1 MLYKPFALVGLL
13 LPSLGLAD
21 TFDACSTS
29 EITTCNCPTTPVKRF
44 QSRDFTFPEH
54 LFPRTANSCSGDTPP
69 CCVEKGPGP
78 VQVSPSTSK
87 TNLQC
92 GSKFGDDQLDVTDG
106 VAYTIE
112 DCPASGPYSGKK
124 CLHIAITTVAAATIS
139 DIHLQ
144 VDDDPIT
151 LNTKLG
157 KWPFNSYCTLG
168 PTECWVP
175 FDAIIATFENPS
187 VSSLCDTAV
196 YVAVGI
202 SVSSKRCASGATF
215 FNQGTAIGS
224 GNWFM
229 YFTLDLECPEICLR
243 KCCCPALPPPSPE
256 TKSCSIGTAF
266 GYGDGFKNLNGDP
279 VGPALGGSGCNRWGW
294 YFTPSKATL
303 TAGISGS
310 LIVGA
315 GQNDIFKGTKAG
327 TWSASLSGSQVNV
340 QYNLYDD
347 DTNGHFDLA
356 EVHVYASCSAPTKC
370 APGDYTYVFPSG
382 TLTGSSDTT
391 YSTSI
396 QVDGTCSSYYLI
408 LHAKVNEVFS
418 KSATC
423 PEEAT

>member
-1 MLYKPFALVGLL
+1 MFYKPFAL
-13 LPSLGLAD
+13 
-21 TFDACSTS
+21 
-29 EITTCNCPTTPVKRF
+29 ITTCNCPITPVKRF

-112 DCPASGPYSGKK
+112 DCPASGPYPGKK
-124 CLHIAITTVAAATIS
+124 F
-139 DIHLQ
+139 
-144 VDDDPIT
+144 DDDPIT

-157 KWPFNSYCTLG
+157 KWPFNSYCTLS

-175 FDAIIATFENPS
+175 VDAIIATFENPS

-202 SVSSKRCASGATF
+202 SVSSKRCASGATC

-229 YFTLDLECPEICLR
+229 HFTLDLKCPEICLR
-243 KCCCPALPPPSPE
+243 KCCCPALPPPPPE
-256 TKSCSIGTAF
+256 TKS
-266 GYGDGFKNLNGDP
+266 YP
-279 VGPALGGSGCNRWGW
+279 VCPALGGSGCNRWGW

-315 GQNDIFKGTKAG
+315 GQNDISKDTKAG
-327 TWSASLSGSQVNV
+327 AWSTSLSGSQVNV

-356 EVHVYASCSAPTKC
+356 EVHVYASWSAPTKC

-396 QVDGTCSSYYLI
+396 QVDGTCSSYYLT
-408 LHAKVNEVFS
+408 LHAKVNEVFP